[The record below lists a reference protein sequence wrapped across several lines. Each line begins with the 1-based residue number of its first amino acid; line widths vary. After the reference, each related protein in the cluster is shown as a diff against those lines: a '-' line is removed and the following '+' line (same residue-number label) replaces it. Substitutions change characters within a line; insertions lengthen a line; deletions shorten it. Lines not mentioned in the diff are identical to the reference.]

1 MQAKK
6 TEPVLMKGFSDLALR
21 RSLSTANEAIKLSGG
36 SLDPEAL
43 KMEDNENSVLDPQK
57 RHKLL
62 VLQKKSSEL
71 TDRVLNSSM
80 EERSPD
86 REKSSR
92 SKKR

>member
-1 MQAKK
+1 
-6 TEPVLMKGFSDLALR
+6 MKGFSDLALR
-21 RSLSTANEAIKLSGG
+21 RSLSSANEVMKLSGG

-71 TDRVLNSSM
+71 TDKALNSSM
-80 EERSPD
+80 EERNSPD
-86 REKSSR
+86 REKSNR

>member
-1 MQAKK
+1 
-6 TEPVLMKGFSDLALR
+6 MKGFSDLALR
-21 RSLSTANEAIKLSGG
+21 RSLSSANEVMKLSGG

-71 TDRVLNSSM
+71 TDKALNSSM
-80 EERSPD
+80 EERNSPD

-92 SKKR
+92 GKKR

>member
-1 MQAKK
+1 
-6 TEPVLMKGFSDLALR
+6 MKGFSDLALR
-21 RSLSTANEAIKLSGG
+21 RSLSSANEVMKLSGG

-71 TDRVLNSSM
+71 TDKALNSSM
-80 EERSPD
+80 EERNSPD

>member
-1 MQAKK
+1 
-6 TEPVLMKGFSDLALR
+6 MKGFSDLALR
-21 RSLSTANEAIKLSGG
+21 RSLSSANEVMKLSGG

-71 TDRVLNSSM
+71 TDKALSSSM
-80 EERSPD
+80 EERNSPE

>member
-1 MQAKK
+1 
-6 TEPVLMKGFSDLALR
+6 MKGFSDLALR
-21 RSLSTANEAIKLSGG
+21 RSLSSANEVMKLSGG

-71 TDRVLNSSM
+71 TDKALSSSM
-80 EERSPD
+80 EERNSPD

>member
-1 MQAKK
+1 
-6 TEPVLMKGFSDLALR
+6 MKGFSDLALR
-21 RSLSTANEAIKLSGG
+21 RSLSSANEVMKLSGG

-62 VLQKKSSEL
+62 VLKKKSSEL
-71 TDRVLNSSM
+71 TDKALSSSM
-80 EERSPD
+80 EERNSPE

-92 SKKR
+92 GKKR